1 MNRPLLIAISLVIVS
16 GACARQAVV
25 TSAPPSSQ
33 PPVAGPTPP
42 PARLD
47 VRALAT
53 INDVANTTI
62 GSASFSDTPAGLLVT
77 INVTGLGIGP
87 HGVHLHSVGSCVAP
101 TFVSAGDHFNPS
113 DRHHGFRNSGGHH
126 AGDMPNLLSP
136 PAGTYRVQFLLDD
149 VRLTGR
155 GGLVDG
161 DGASIVI
168 HGAEDDLIT
177 DPAGN
182 SGGRLAC
189 GVIRLTTP

>member
-1 MNRPLLIAISLVIVS
+1 MNRSFVIAASLLTVA
-16 GACARQAVV
+16 GCARQAVV
-25 TSAPPSSQ
+25 ASPPAAQ
-33 PPVAGPTPP
+33 PPVSSPVSPP
-42 PARLD
+42 SRLD
-47 VRALAT
+47 VRAIAS

-101 TFVSAGDHFNPS
+101 TFTSAGDHFNPS
-113 DRHHGFRNSGGHH
+113 NKRHGFRNDDGHH
-126 AGDMPNLLSP
+126 AGDMPNLISP
-136 PAGTYRVQFLLDD
+136 PAGAYRVQFVLDG

-155 GGLVDG
+155 GGLMDN

-168 HGAEDDLIT
+168 HGAEDDLLT
-177 DPAGN
+177 HPSGN

>member
-1 MNRPLLIAISLVIVS
+1 MKRLLVLSISLAMVA
-16 GACARQAVV
+16 GCARQTAV
-25 TSAPPSSQ
+25 SPPPASQ
-33 PPVAGPTPP
+33 PPVSGPTPP
-42 PARLD
+42 PSRLD
-47 VRALAT
+47 VRAIAS

-113 DRHHGFRNSGGHH
+113 GKRHGFRNGDGHH

-136 PAGTYRVQFLLDD
+136 AAGTHRVQLLLDG
-149 VRLTGR
+149 VKLTGR

-168 HGAEDDLIT
+168 HGAEDDLLT
-177 DPAGN
+177 DPSGN

-189 GVIRLTTP
+189 GVIKLVP